1 MPQETVLNHSEISSR
16 SEPPASGPPPGG
28 PPEVRGESELDL
40 VELFRVLL
48 QNKFV
53 ILKFSL
59 VPALLTAIVVLV
71 MKPYYAGISSF
82 LPPNSMSTGASSLLS
97 QLGVL
102 GMAGGALGGLK
113 DPTLIYVGILQSRTV
128 ADDLIQQFD
137 LAKIYKTKKL
147 SQTEDV
153 LKAHTK
159 IAAGKDSIVVITV
172 KEDDPKLAAD
182 LANAYLAALH
192 KQNDRIAFTEAGQ
205 KRLFFEQQLV
215 KEKDLLAEA
224 EVEMART
231 QEQSGLIQPSGQ
243 AQLQIQTIAQTQAQI
258 ASLEVQLAA
267 MSQAATSENPDVIR
281 IKSQIEGLKSQ
292 LAKLEISSPKK
303 AGPGDV
309 QIPTSRVPGLTL
321 TYVRKARNMKYHE
334 ALYELLMR
342 QYESAKLDE
351 AHSAPL
357 VQVVDYAVVP
367 DSKAGPPRTLLT
379 VLAALLGGFIGA
391 VRVFFRHT
399 MGISRAAEA

>member
-1 MPQETVLNHSEISSR
+1 M
-16 SEPPASGPPPGG
+16 
-28 PPEVRGESELDL
+28 
-40 VELFRVLL
+40 L

-59 VPALLTAIVVLV
+59 VLAVLTAIVVLI
-71 MKPYYAGISSF
+71 MKPYYAGVSSF
-82 LPPNSMSTGASSLLS
+82 LAPNSMSTGSSALLG
-97 QLGVL
+97 QLGAL
-102 GMAGGALGGLK
+102 GMAGAALGGLK
-113 DPTLIYVGILQSRTV
+113 DPTLIYVGILESRTV

-147 SQTEDV
+147 SQTEKV
-153 LKAHTK
+153 LKSHTK

-192 KQNDRIAFTEAGQ
+192 KLNDRIAFTEAGQ
-205 KRLFFEQQLV
+205 KRLFFEQQLE

-231 QEQSGLIQPSGQ
+231 QEQSGLIQPGGQ

-258 ASLEVQLAA
+258 ASLEVELAA

-281 IKSQIEGLKSQ
+281 IKSQIEGLKTQ
-292 LAKLEISSPKK
+292 LAKLENSGTRG
-303 AGPGDV
+303 GPGNV
-309 QIPTSRVPGLTL
+309 QVPTSKVPELTL
-321 TYVRKARNMKYHE
+321 TYVRKARNVKYHE

-342 QYESAKLDE
+342 QYASAKLDE

-367 DSKAGPPRTLLT
+367 DSKAGPARTLLT
-379 VLAALLGGFIGA
+379 LLAAVLGGFIGA

-399 MGISRAAEA
+399 MRISSPTKA